1 MGPETELISVA
12 GDEVMIGSK
21 DDKIGL
27 RVGAV
32 QDGCDGGRVVD
43 LVAVADLVVMVVE
56 DKCVGGRL
64 VDSAAVADLVVMVVE
79 DTCDGVR
86 LVDSTTVAELVIM
99 AVKDTCDSGRLVDS
113 VTQVELVVME
123 CVTVEIEER
132 VLAVEHTEVEAD
144 EVTVAEF
151 LC

>member
-32 QDGCDGGRVVD
+32 QDACDGGRLVD
-43 LVAVADLVVMVVE
+43 LVVVVDLVVMVVE
-56 DKCVGGRL
+56 D
-64 VDSAAVADLVVMVVE
+64 A
-79 DTCDGVR
+79 CDGVR

-132 VLAVEHTEVEAD
+132 VLAVEHTEVVAD
-144 EVTVAEF
+144 EVTVPE
-151 LC
+151 